1 MRVRSWRGESF
12 RSLPGQISMLP
23 GGKIALH
30 PGAGRPQDGRTLSD
44 TPHIAYLFS
53 RWPVVSQT
61 FCDTEMLALEAR
73 GFRITVGSL
82 NPPPDSFRHER
93 LARLRAEAIY
103 PPPGPVL
110 DAALDSQAALKSVA
124 DDHAKRFG
132 DSFKPRTRAR
142 NAAWFGRELRARGV
156 QHVHVHFANRATHTA
171 LFLKELGLPFS
182 FTAHAQDFMVDLKSD
197 DLLREM
203 IRAAEFTV
211 AVSDFSRGLLV
222 EKCPDA
228 AEKIVRIYNG
238 MEASVFGAGAARE
251 AHGGPLRIVSIGR
264 LIEFKGF
271 HRLIEAMRLLRE
283 SGTAVELDI
292 VGEGPWREQLAE
304 QIRSAGL
311 EGNVRLCGVRSQD
324 QIRAM
329 LAAADV
335 FALGCI
341 VDGKGAMDILP
352 TVILEAMAS
361 GLPVVS
367 TTLAGVPE
375 MVIHGVNGLL
385 AEPGNAT
392 GLAAHLATLAGD
404 AALRARMG
412 AAGRARVEEVFALD
426 VTAGRLA
433 QMFRERAVDSSASS
447 FRPPSALEPLP
458 AQGDVLCLL
467 EDASSADSHLAA
479 ELAHLS
485 TLSRVEILAAECSGK
500 PVAACSYLPDAVVLE
515 SVWKSEPGLA
525 AACEKL
531 RDAAGP
537 VHGETFYRCAR
548 RAVWLAKQLPHRG
561 WRQVHALRASSA
573 LTAWLLGK
581 LSGISTGVT
590 VESLHGCSRAT
601 LKAILPDFAR
611 GSVSDAKCLPD
622 KSPLADLLQL
632 APPPEPRRI
641 LGIRL
646 RTPAPQPD
654 AALIKRVWA
663 DWLTPP
669 QS

>member
-1 MRVRSWRGESF
+1 M
-12 RSLPGQISMLP
+12 
-23 GGKIALH
+23 
-30 PGAGRPQDGRTLSD
+30 SD

-73 GFRITVGSL
+73 GFRITIGSL

-93 LARLRAEAIY
+93 LGRLRAEALY

-110 DAALDSQAALKSVA
+110 DAALETQPALKVVA
-124 DDHAKRFG
+124 DDHARRFSE
-132 DSFKPRTRAR
+132 SFKPRTRAR

-171 LFLKELGLPFS
+171 LFLKELGIPFS
-182 FTAHAQDFMVDLKSD
+182 FTAHAQDFMVDLKND

-251 AHGGPLRIVSIGR
+251 PHAGPLRIVSIGR

-271 HRLIEAMRLLRE
+271 HVLIDAMRLLRE
-283 SGTAVELDI
+283 SGVAAELDI
-292 VGEGPWREQLAE
+292 VGEGPWRGQLAE
-304 QIRSAGL
+304 QIQAAGL
-311 EGNVRLCGVRSQD
+311 GESVRLCGVRSQD
-324 QIRAM
+324 QIRAL

-375 MVIHGVNGLL
+375 MVVHGVNGLL
-385 AEPGNAT
+385 AEPADAP
-392 GLAAHLATLAGD
+392 GLAAHLAALAAD
-404 AALRARMG
+404 ASLRARMG
-412 AAGRARVEEVFALD
+412 AAGRARVEEVFALE

-433 QMFRERAVDSSASS
+433 QMFRERTAAS
-447 FRPPSALEPLP
+447 P
-458 AQGDVLCLL
+458 AAQCSPAAADVLCLL
-467 EDASSADSHLAA
+467 EDAAVADAHLAA

-485 TLSRVEILAAECSGK
+485 TQPRVELLAAECSGK
-500 PVAACSYLPDAVVLE
+500 PVTSCSYLPDAAVLE
-515 SVWKSEPGLA
+515 SVWKSEPALA

-531 RDAAGP
+531 RDAAGA

-548 RAVWLAKQLPHRG
+548 RAVWLAKQAPHRG
-561 WRQVHALRASSA
+561 WRHVHALRASSA
-573 LTAWLLGK
+573 LTACLLGK

-590 VESLHGCSRAT
+590 VESLHGCSRAA

-622 KSPLADLLQL
+622 KSVLTDLLHL

-646 RTPAPQPD
+646 RTPAPPPD
-654 AALIKRVWA
+654 AERIRRVWSE
-663 DWLTPP
+663 WLGAMK
-669 QS
+669 S